1 VRLSPFLQNG
11 FIRFDLDVRVG
22 PPEEDEY
29 NEEKHLLD
37 VKKAVIEEVA
47 RLIAQTGLVGNESK
61 LFLDLW
67 NREKKA
73 STAVGH
79 GIAIP
84 HIRSKQ
90 VRGVVLGF
98 IRSREGYDF
107 GAPDG
112 EKVHFFIIIVG
123 SAFDSDLYLKVYR
136 QVSQMFRFDGIREA
150 LFAAETEGEIYRLFD
165 GKY

>member
-1 VRLSPFLQNG
+1 MRLSPFLQKG
-11 FIRFDLDVRVG
+11 FIHFDLDVHVD
-22 PPEEDEY
+22 PPEEEDY
-29 NEEKHLLD
+29 SEEKHRTE
-37 VKKAVIEEVA
+37 VKKAVIGEVA
-47 RLIAQTGLVGNESK
+47 RLVARTGLVGNESK

-90 VRGVVLGF
+90 MRDVVLGF
-98 IRSREGYDF
+98 IRSSEGFDF
-107 GAPDG
+107 DAPDG
-112 EKVHFFIIIVG
+112 EKVHFFIVIVG

-136 QVSQMFRFDGIREA
+136 QVSQMFRYDGIREA
-150 LFAAETEGEIYRLFD
+150 LFEAETEGEVFRLFD